1 MSGIR
6 NGSWDADIDQPMILL
21 LLRRPDTPS
30 ITTRW
35 SKGERES
42 SIVHCPSE
50 SSREKSR
57 TTGWKPLC
65 RTGRMPMFLLIQ
77 SREDFRIAHIGPFA
91 GELERL
97 HFLLGLREIANCV
110 RQLVF
115 PAWRR
120 FQFRGEFEDARS
132 KCVQTGVVKW
142 NSALEELAPPFHL
155 SRSWFFA
162 KIDKLH
168 PLVYKNRSAFAYV
181 FAARD
186 CDDCF
191 HIFRK
196 IDNAFVVRRINQN
209 IAVAQDEWAVS
220 DKITGKI
227 DNATGPILHCLRCIL
242 NADAPARTI
251 TEKIPHS
258 VSVIAN
264 NYEDLVDSR
273 VAQSF
278 DDVLQDWFAA
288 HYDHR
293 FGNFGRQF
301 AHARAAPRCE
311 YYCLI
316 NFHQSLRAQFGSEH
330 LSIRVRLA
338 SRH

>member
-1 MSGIR
+1 R
-6 NGSWDADIDQPMILL
+6 
-21 LLRRPDTPS
+21 
-30 ITTRW
+30 
-35 SKGERES
+35 
-42 SIVHCPSE
+42 
-50 SSREKSR
+50 
-57 TTGWKPLC
+57 
-65 RTGRMPMFLLIQ
+65 
-77 SREDFRIAHIGPFA
+77 
-91 GELERL
+91 
-97 HFLLGLREIANCV
+97 
-110 RQLVF
+110 
-115 PAWRR
+115 
-120 FQFRGEFEDARS
+120 
-132 KCVQTGVVKW
+132 
-142 NSALEELAPPFHL
+142 SAL
-155 SRSWFFA
+155 
-162 KIDKLH
+162 
-168 PLVYKNRSAFAYV
+168 AYV

-196 IDNAFVVRRINQN
+196 IDISFVVRRINQN

-251 TEKIPHS
+251 SEKIPHS

-301 AHARAAPRCE
+301 THARPAPRCE

-316 NFHQSLRAQFGSEH
+316 NLHHEKRCEDSSHSIALRAKSADSALGFAQLWECA
-330 LSIRVRLA
+330 RVAA
-338 SRH
+338 SLFCAGTLL